1 MTSTIIT
8 NKVTISIAQNKVAFT
23 ENVSLEKGTC
33 LGVHFIPFFETAPN
47 SLVEISLQDAQSNV
61 LINPVDYRD
70 YQHKGGGYLQGI
82 KQLGFPTSNTKVSVN
97 VNAVLPLNQEFQG
110 QLVFVIQREKNC
122 DTIN

>member
-47 SLVEISLQDAQSNV
+47 V

-70 YQHKGGGYLQGI
+70 YVHKGGGYLQGI

-122 DTIN
+122 DAIN

>member
-70 YQHKGGGYLQGI
+70 YVHKGGGYLQGI

-97 VNAVLPLNQEFQG
+97 VNAVCLL
-110 QLVFVIQREKNC
+110 IKNFKGS
-122 DTIN
+122 